1 MNHLL
6 NLRSSAVCKYSLGM
20 KSLFSF
26 SRPGCHMNGCIL
38 SVSFDS
44 ILAQC
49 ENQFNL
55 PINVELF
62 QNIDTEIIDQT
73 N

>member
-1 MNHLL
+1 
-6 NLRSSAVCKYSLGM
+6 
-20 KSLFSF
+20 
-26 SRPGCHMNGCIL
+26 MNGCIL

-44 ILAQC
+44 ILALC
-49 ENQFNL
+49 ENQTNL

-62 QNIDTEIIDQT
+62 QNIDAEIIDQT